1 MERIGLSG
9 IFIFDTFEGEDKR
22 QPTCIED
29 CREETRKR
37 WLKSLEREALDNTL
51 SHIFNTYK
59 EISKAL
65 TDEEMVDL
73 IDVMCRQLHGDA
85 KYYGIRPLK
94 KEE

>member
-9 IFIFDTFEGEDKR
+9 IFIFDTFEGEDSR

-51 SHIFNTYK
+51 NHIFNTYK

-65 TDEEMVDL
+65 TDEEIIDL

-85 KYYGIRPLK
+85 KYYGIRPQK
-94 KEE
+94 